1 MSLVV
6 KLVDLLIVSK
16 TFDLLNFSWENIK
29 VERRRQK
36 KMDVMELE
44 GKKDDNFPH
53 SLATLSPDKLANS
66 MAPDSFPGAGPDRL
80 CESFPA
86 GGGWLGSR
94 QPIPLWGYCPL
105 RNRGLQP
112 PAPPWPVLLHLRHL
126 VGDRGQ
132 AVGPGNESTGTVAR
146 ARGCSLPF
154 TLIWAGLPPVAVC
167 RRWWPRPIPSP
178 SSVLQINA

>member
-16 TFDLLNFSWENIK
+16 TFDLLNFYLENIK

-66 MAPDSFPGAGPDRL
+66 MAPDSFPGAGSDRL

-86 GGGWLGSR
+86 GGGVAGEQAANPSV
-94 QPIPLWGYCPL
+94 
-105 RNRGLQP
+105 GLLPTEKPGASAPSTALAGP
-112 PAPPWPVLLHLRHL
+112 P
-126 VGDRGQ
+126 
-132 AVGPGNESTGTVAR
+132 
-146 ARGCSLPF
+146 
-154 TLIWAGLPPVAVC
+154 
-167 RRWWPRPIPSP
+167 PSP
-178 SSVLQINA
+178 PPRWRPGAGGWPWE